1 MSVLGGHKPRREKYA
16 EHATRTPR
24 ALLSAV
30 CGLRLTG
37 VRGLACLTHQLWP
50 DTATTARDPTPRPRK
65 GGPKGAPYQAFRHKT
80 APGDTV
86 STITVGAF
94 VRSFR

>member
-1 MSVLGGHKPRREKYA
+1 MRNTLLVRRERSYL
-16 EHATRTPR
+16 R
-24 ALLSAV
+24 SVV
-30 CGLRLTG
+30 CGSPAYEAWHASLTSSGQIRRLRRET
-37 VRGLACLTHQLWP
+37 
-50 DTATTARDPTPRPRK
+50 RPPAPE